1 MSARSSLAGKPA
13 AKPAAKHAAFHAQLA
28 QCTAAAHCWNLRNAQ
43 AQAQARTDAPYADFD
58 DAYKAERAPR
68 WTWTNLVKEPPAM
81 ECAICTA
88 SLDEDAGIPGVFGAK
103 ELEVLQELTEQARLT
118 NPNATMMCG
127 HIFHTNCLADYVRRG
142 ATTCP
147 ICRLP
152 LPNEVVTRLSQV
164 VGPVQGGPITKQQA
178 IARVAR
184 NGDDLQNL
192 SNELRNDREV
202 VLAAVTENGL
212 ALQHASNQL
221 RDDRQVVLAAVT
233 RNGSVL
239 QYASNQL
246 RDDREVVLAAVTSVG
261 GALLWASDRLKDDKE
276 VVTAA
281 IRTDGSSLFFA
292 SDRLKDNKEVVL
304 VAVRETQNAFLHAS
318 KRLKNDLDVAQ
329 AAGRLEEA
337 KERRR
342 RGLSRWLARKS

>member
-1 MSARSSLAGKPA
+1 
-13 AKPAAKHAAFHAQLA
+13 
-28 QCTAAAHCWNLRNAQ
+28 LRNAQ
-43 AQAQARTDAPYADFD
+43 AQAQARTNAPYADFD

-88 SLDEDAGIPGVFGAK
+88 PLDEESGIPGPFGAK
-103 ELEVLQELTEQARLT
+103 QLEVLQELTEQARLT
-118 NPNATMMCG
+118 NPDATMMCG
-127 HIFHTNCLADYVRRG
+127 HIFHTNCLAAHVRRG
-142 ATTCP
+142 GTTCP
-147 ICRLP
+147 VCRLP
-152 LPNEVVTRLSQV
+152 LPNEVVARLSQA
-164 VGPVQGGPITKQQA
+164 VGPVTTKQQA
-178 IARVAR
+178 IARVTIDG
-184 NGDDLQNL
+184 NDLQNL
-192 SNELRNDREV
+192 PLEMRNDREV

-212 ALQHASNQL
+212 ALGYTSNEL
-221 RDDRQVVLAAVT
+221 RDDREVVLAAVT
-233 RNGSVL
+233 RNGFALKHASNELRDDREVVLAAVTGNGSVL
-239 QYASNQL
+239 QHASNQL

-261 GALLWASDRLKDDKE
+261 PALLWASDRLKDDKE

-318 KRLKNDLDVAQ
+318 KRLKNDVDVLQ

-342 RGLSRWLARKS
+342 RGPSRWLARRS

>member
-88 SLDEDAGIPGVFGAK
+88 PLDEDAGTPGVFGAK
-103 ELEVLQELTEQARLT
+103 QLEVLQELTEQARLT

-127 HIFHTNCLADYVRRG
+127 HIFHTNCLAAYIRRG
-142 ATTCP
+142 GITCP

-164 VGPVQGGPITKQQA
+164 GPVQGQPITRQQA
-178 IARVAR
+178 IARVTIDG
-184 NGDDLQNL
+184 NDLQNL
-192 SNELRNDREV
+192 LLEM
-202 VLAAVTENGL
+202 
-212 ALQHASNQL
+212 
-221 RDDRQVVLAAVT
+221 
-233 RNGSVL
+233 
-239 QYASNQL
+239 
-246 RDDREVVLAAVTSVG
+246 RDDREVVMAAVMENG
-261 GALLWASDRLKDDKE
+261 PA
-276 VVTAA
+276 
-281 IRTDGSSLFFA
+281 LFFA
-292 SDRLKDNKEVVL
+292 SDRLKDDREIVMFAVRQNGYMLRHASDRLKDDREIIMFAVRQNGNLLRLASDRLKNDKQVVL
-304 VAVRETQNAFLHAS
+304 VAVRDIPNALRYASEELQN
-318 KRLKNDLDVAQ
+318 DVDVAQ
-329 AAGRLEEA
+329 AAA
-337 KERRR
+337 RR
-342 RGLSRWLARKS
+342 AAY